1 MTGQEEEEDR
11 GEVVSVSALLVLIGV
26 LRRVFDK

>member
-11 GEVVSVSALLVLIGV
+11 GEVVSVSTLLVLTGIH
-26 LRRVFDK
+26 RKVFDK